1 MTSHSPEDVKVLI
14 LSCLQGSMSSLG
26 LAPGELSD
34 DFDMRAEGLVDSLG
48 FVGLIIELEELLGFD
63 IDLADLDP
71 EHLTIVGPLSRHIA
85 GTDTVARLGMRL
97 AGE

>member
-85 GTDTVARLGMRL
+85 GTDAVARLGHE
-97 AGE
+97 AGR